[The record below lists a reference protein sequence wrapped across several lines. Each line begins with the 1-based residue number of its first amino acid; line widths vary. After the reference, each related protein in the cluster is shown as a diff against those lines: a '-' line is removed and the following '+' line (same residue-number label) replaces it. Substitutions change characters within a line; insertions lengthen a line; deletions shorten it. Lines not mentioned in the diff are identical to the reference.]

1 MSVGKLKIC
10 DTKDMKS
17 EELKYCINTLMLDRA
32 VDQKKDYKEKQGGGQ
47 GRGGNRQRGG
57 NDNYNKVGKSKTY
70 NSYYNQENFDK
81 DIQDDNDFKKGTAKP
96 I

>member
-1 MSVGKLKIC
+1 
-10 DTKDMKS
+10 
-17 EELKYCINTLMLDRA
+17 MLDRE

-70 NSYYNQENFDK
+70 NNYYNQENFDK
-81 DIQDDNDFKKGTAKP
+81 DTQDDNDFKKGTAKP

>member
-32 VDQKKDYKEKQGGGQ
+32 VDQKKDYKEKQGGG
-47 GRGGNRQRGG
+47 
-57 NDNYNKVGKSKTY
+57 
-70 NSYYNQENFDK
+70 
-81 DIQDDNDFKKGTAKP
+81 
-96 I
+96 